1 MSDRRHGTTATTGPA
16 ATAPATAAPAAEVT
30 GATIATTAGP
40 RLLAG
45 GPISAEI
52 RTALTSDFAAFNGRW
67 GYVPTLAIVL
77 VGADAPSAVY
87 LQQILWTCEKV
98 GVQGRLVEI
107 GSDVTAGALCSEIE
121 RLNAD
126 PAVAGIIVQM
136 PLPAHIPLRTV
147 IDSIDPA
154 KDIDGIHPRN
164 AGLLSLGYDGFLPA
178 TAQASV
184 EILKRSG
191 IEIAGRRVV
200 VVGRSNVVGK
210 PAALLLLR
218 EHGTVSI
225 LHSKTRDLA
234 RHTRDAEILIVAAGR
249 AGLITGEMLSPGVVV
264 VDVGINVVGDKLVG
278 DVDFES
284 AKGVVGAITPVPG
297 GVGPLTSALLL
308 THLLRAATD
317 QAERAGHGAGTA
329 AAAKHATR

>member
-1 MSDRRHGTTATTGPA
+1 
-16 ATAPATAAPAAEVT
+16 
-30 GATIATTAGP
+30 
-40 RLLAG
+40 LLAG
-45 GPISAEI
+45 APIAAEI
-52 RTALTSDFAAFNGRW
+52 RASLAEDFARFKERW
-67 GYVPTLAIVL
+67 GYAPSLAIVL

-87 LQQILWTCEKV
+87 LRQILRTCDKV
-98 GVQGRLVEI
+98 GVNGRLVEI
-107 GSDVTAGALCSEIE
+107 GADVTAEALCTEIE

-164 AGLLSLGYDGFLPA
+164 AGLLSLGYEGFLPA
-178 TAQASV
+178 TAQAAV

-191 IEIAGRRVV
+191 IEIAGKRVV

-218 EHGTVSI
+218 EHGSVTV
-225 LHSKTRDLA
+225 LHSKTRDLGH
-234 RHTRDAEILIVAAGR
+234 HTRDAEILIVAAGR
-249 AGLITGEMLSPGVVV
+249 PGLITGEMLSPGVVV
-264 VDVGINVVGDKLVG
+264 VDVGINVVGDELVG

-284 AKGVVGAITPVPG
+284 AKDVVAAITPVPG
-297 GVGPLTSALLL
+297 GVGPLTNALLL
-308 THLLRAATD
+308 SHLLRAATD
-317 QAERAGHGAGTA
+317 QAELGSAVAQG
-329 AAAKHATR
+329 ATR

>member
-1 MSDRRHGTTATTGPA
+1 MSGGRDGAAASASTTDQATMSQATTGQA
-16 ATAPATAAPAAEVT
+16 AT
-30 GATIATTAGP
+30 GP

-45 GPISAEI
+45 SPIAAQI
-52 RTALTSDFAAFNGRW
+52 REGLTADFAAFKKRW
-67 GYVPTLAIVL
+67 GYSPTLAVVL

-87 LQQILWTCEKV
+87 LQQILRTCEKV
-98 GVQGRLVEI
+98 GVLGRLVGI
-107 GSDVTAGALCSEIE
+107 GSDVTPDAVCNEIE

-178 TAQASV
+178 TAQAAV

-191 IEIAGRRVV
+191 IEIAGKRVV

-210 PAALLLLR
+210 PAALLLMR

-225 LHSKTRDLA
+225 LHSKTRDLGH
-234 RHTRDAEILIVAAGR
+234 HTRDAEILVVAAGKP
-249 AGLITGEMLSPGVVV
+249 GLVTGEMLSPGVVV
-264 VDVGINVVGDKLVG
+264 VDVGINVVGDKLLG

-284 AKGVVGAITPVPG
+284 AKGVVSAITPVPG
-297 GVGPLTSALLL
+297 GVGPLTNALLL

-317 QAERAGHGAGTA
+317 QAERAAAGESVA
-329 AAAKHATR
+329 AR

>member
-1 MSDRRHGTTATTGPA
+1 MSGGRDATATATGAASDPA
-16 ATAPATAAPAAEVT
+16 DGVATAAE
-30 GATIATTAGP
+30 GP

-45 GPISAEI
+45 SPIAAQI
-52 RTALTSDFAAFNGRW
+52 RAGLTADFAAFKERW
-67 GYVPTLAIVL
+67 GYAPTLAVVM
-77 VGADAPSAVY
+77 VGANAPSAVY
-87 LQQILWTCEKV
+87 LQQILRTCEKV
-98 GVQGRLVEI
+98 GVKGRLVEI
-107 GSDVTAGALCSEIE
+107 GSDVTADALCSEIE
-121 RLNAD
+121 RLNGD

-136 PLPAHIPLRTV
+136 PLPAHIPLHTV

-178 TAQASV
+178 TAQAAV

-191 IEIAGRRVV
+191 IEIAGKRVV

-225 LHSKTRDLA
+225 LHSKTRDLGQY
-234 RHTRDAEILIVAAGR
+234 TRDAEILVVAAGR
-249 AGLITGEMLSPGVVV
+249 PGLVTGEMLSPGVVV

-284 AKGVVGAITPVPG
+284 AKDVVSAITPVPG
-297 GVGPLTSALLL
+297 GVGPLTNALLL
-308 THLLRAATD
+308 SHLLRAATD
-317 QAERAGHGAGTA
+317 QAESRAARAKVGVGHDA
-329 AAAKHATR
+329 

>member
-1 MSDRRHGTTATTGPA
+1 MSEAR
-16 ATAPATAAPAAEVT
+16 E
-30 GATIATTAGP
+30 GATPAIVGP

-45 GPISAEI
+45 SPIAAEI
-52 RTALTSDFAAFNGRW
+52 RAGLTRDFAAFKERW
-67 GYVPTLAIVL
+67 GSAPTLAVVL

-87 LQQILWTCEKV
+87 LQQILRTCAKV
-98 GVQGRLVEI
+98 GVEGRLVEI
-107 GSDVTAGALCSEIE
+107 GSNATPDAVCEEIE

-191 IEIAGRRVV
+191 IQIAGKRVV
-200 VVGRSNVVGK
+200 VIGRSNVVGK
-210 PAALLLLR
+210 PAALLLVR
-218 EHGTVSI
+218 EHGTVTV
-225 LHSKTRDLA
+225 LHSKTRDLGH
-234 RHTRDAEILIVAAGR
+234 HTRDAEILIVAAGKP
-249 AGLITGEMLSPGVVV
+249 GLVTGDMLSAGVVV
-264 VDVGINVVGDKLVG
+264 VDVGINVVPDGQGGQKLVG

-284 AKGVVGAITPVPG
+284 AKDVASAITPVPG
-297 GVGPLTSALLL
+297 GVGPLTNALLL
-308 THLLRAATD
+308 SHLLRAATD
-317 QAERAGHGAGTA
+317 QVESAAARTA
-329 AAAKHATR
+329 AGSAAGATR